1 MLWQKPVRFDG
12 FGKMK
17 AKSGIKLLDDREGS
31 GEPAKKG
38 DKVIYNV
45 RIHLNKG
52 DEVPLND
59 RQAEFLPAGMLRT
72 ENGRRLVDHELI
84 LGKRRAIAGVEHAL
98 IGMKPGGY
106 RKVRL
111 SPHLAYRDEGLTD
124 LIPPNAILKVELW
137 LRQIVKI

>member
-1 MLWQKPVRFDG
+1 
-12 FGKMK
+12 MK

-52 DEVPLND
+52 DEVPLNE

-72 ENGRRLVDHELI
+72 ENGRRLVDHQLI
-84 LGKRRAIAGVEHAL
+84 LGKRRAIAGVEYAL

-137 LRQIVKI
+137 LRQIVKM

>member
-1 MLWQKPVRFDG
+1 
-12 FGKMK
+12 MK
-17 AKSGIKLLDDREGS
+17 AKSGIKLLDDRECS
-31 GEPAKKG
+31 GDSAKKG

-52 DEVPLND
+52 EEVPLNE
-59 RQAEFLPAGMLRT
+59 RQAEFLPPTMLRT

-84 LGKRRAIAGVEHAL
+84 LGKRRAIAGIEYAL

-111 SPHLAYRDEGLTD
+111 SPHLAYRDEGLAD
-124 LIPPNAILKVELW
+124 LIPPNAVLNVQLW
-137 LRQIVKI
+137 LRQIVTI

>member
-1 MLWQKPVRFDG
+1 
-12 FGKMK
+12 MK

-52 DEVPLND
+52 DEVPLNE

-84 LGKRRAIAGVEHAL
+84 LGKRRAIAGVEYAL

-111 SPHLAYRDEGLTD
+111 SPHLAYRNEGLTD

-137 LRQIVKI
+137 LRQIVKM